1 MRTIHTDMIRDA
13 IAGLFRQ
20 ACVEMSDDMR
30 EALQAGVKR
39 EEAGLARNTILRI
52 LDNAEEAQQQQI
64 PTCQDTGLVV
74 VFTEVGQDL
83 HIEGTTL
90 QEAINAGVRRGHQEG
105 FLRASIAADP
115 IQRGNTGD
123 NTPAVVHTELVE
135 GDRLKLQLLAKGGGA
150 ENMSRF
156 RMLKP
161 ADGREGV
168 IDFVLETAVLAG
180 PNACPPLVVG
190 VGIGGSFD
198 YAPVLAKR
206 ALLRRV
212 GQPNPQPHI
221 AEMERELLEKINAS
235 GIGPQGYGGQTT
247 ALAVQIEARP
257 CHLAALPVSVNLECH
272 AHRHREAIL

>member
-90 QEAINAGVRRGHQEG
+90 QEAINAGVRMGHQEG

-115 IQRGNTGD
+115 IRRGNTGD
-123 NTPAVVHTELVE
+123 NTPAVVHTELVK

-198 YAPVLAKR
+198 YAPILAKR

-247 ALAVQIEARP
+247 ALAVQIEPRP